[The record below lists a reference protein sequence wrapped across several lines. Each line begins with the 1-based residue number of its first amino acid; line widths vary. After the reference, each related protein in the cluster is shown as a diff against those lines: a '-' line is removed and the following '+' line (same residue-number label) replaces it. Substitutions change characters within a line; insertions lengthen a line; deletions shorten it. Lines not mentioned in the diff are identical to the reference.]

1 MVSALCFGVGA
12 SATEKVNFIIKLD
25 DRSSRTIQIPWAT
38 LLMNNGEQ
46 VNEPCADDGTHTDDV
61 FAGDNLWICNL
72 TVENTG
78 KGQLTLLDGGP
89 TSTRIIERRA
99 ISLRSAGALRMTV
112 RVSDGVAERKLKSRP
127 SAVQSAFEESFE
139 AGDGSLKGADEQS
152 AGGDV
157 PAPRDALPEDAMVEN
172 ATLFEETVTV
182 DAVEWRRG
190 LLMSL
195 GGFIVMLLCIRAVI
209 RFIAVRIEREIIE
222 VTAVVSRL
230 NKRLPPPV

>member
-1 MVSALCFGVGA
+1 MSVAA
-12 SATEKVNFIIKLD
+12 AEKVNFIIKLD

-38 LLMNNGEQ
+38 LLMGNGEQ

-139 AGDGSLKGADEQS
+139 AGDGSPKGADEQS

-209 RFIAVRIEREIIE
+209 RFIAERIEREIIE

-230 NKRLPPPV
+230 NQRLPPPM